1 MSKTIKTKETT
12 KNDSIMS
19 SISNDEELA
28 EYFHSIHTFI
38 RNKFGLYGK
47 SALQFFNFFF
57 VLRLVEDHIPTLIE
71 ITYND
76 EQILV
81 NCKYS
86 YLQSIDN
93 ENEKI
98 QQVQYIKHAIV
109 RTKHKETFF
118 MNFPIDKFTTSSKA
132 GSSLSDFLKKLDILT
147 PEIMDK
153 FHVYGRVYEY
163 FLGHILGRS
172 SGTRSGS
179 QISDLGQYF
188 SSRHLVRY
196 CISKV
201 NPIMKDKNIIPSM
214 GDFFSG
220 SGGFITEYIRFM
232 NIKYPDI
239 RWDQNI
245 NNVFGFD
252 TDPEIIKSARVDI
265 MTLTKTFDPSN
276 NIFTENFRNVNT
288 FEENCTTNNGV
299 PIRLDFNFTNPPYGN
314 SGKGSIDDKLTIQKA
329 GDDIKH
335 VAKYGSINNMDYP
348 KGSKKPTKAKPYL
361 INGDNKETLAMLHGM
376 GVLAD
381 GGTYCGVLKEG
392 CFFDKKFSDLR
403 KYLSTYYDVEYV
415 ISVPQDDFIN
425 TSTKTSI
432 LIFHNRK
439 KRTTEIKFCE
449 LQVIKIKD
457 EDNRERVLGFDE
469 INPQSKKL
477 INKFYS
483 ENYEFVNQTDDYIR
497 VGFEELEKNNFS
509 FNYKNYIKEDIQV
522 GNGFKII
529 KLGQIIKY
537 KPKTNHGAQEGT
549 DTGKYVY
556 YTSSQKIK
564 YSNYLDID
572 NELCIILGTGGEGS
586 LYLDNNFGMSQHMF
600 AFNCENI
607 HLTTYIYYYLKYN
620 WDKLY
625 EKCFNGST
633 LKCLNKT
640 NLDQYEIPIPESI
653 DTIKLYLDYLEPAN
667 QTLQTLQ
674 TLQTQKEASICGK
687 IKLLTTMGEQG
698 VDYNE
703 YKLGEICDIN
713 PKNEKIKEKEIKN
726 EYVEYLDIA
735 NCLEF
740 NTQKLKNDDTLPS
753 RAKRIPK
760 INDILL
766 SSVRPNNK
774 NINIITKNNY
784 KTNLIVSTGFI
795 QLRPKKIDSY
805 YLYFYILR
813 EDITQYFIDKS
824 TGSGYPAINSDDIID
839 MKIRILKP
847 SIISKYKLD
856 DDFEFMDKLRND
868 IQNTLKIQEEIT
880 KQMMTLILNTT
891 TDHNIEDNDNFD
903 DSTNDDIIIESKN
916 KLIKETN
923 DGIIVESKKK
933 LTKINKINDDV
944 IVKSKKK
951 LTKNEK

>member
-1 MSKTIKTKETT
+1 MT
-12 KNDSIMS
+12 

-76 EQILV
+76 EQIQV
-81 NCKYS
+81 NCKY
-86 YLQSIDN
+86 YFIQSIQN
-93 ENEKI
+93 EEEKI

-132 GSSLSDFLKKLDILT
+132 GTSLSDFLKKLDILT

-201 NPIMKDKNIIPSM
+201 NPIMKNTEIIPSM
-214 GDFFSG
+214 GDLYCG

-239 RWDQNI
+239 KWDQNI
-245 NNVFGFD
+245 NNIYGFD

-276 NIFTENFRNVNT
+276 NIFIDNFRNVNT
-288 FEENCTTNNGV
+288 FEENCMTNNGI
-299 PIRLDFNFTNPPYGN
+299 PIRLDYNMTNPPYGN
-314 SGKGSIDDKLTIQKA
+314 SGKGSIDDKLTIHKA
-329 GDDIKH
+329 GDEIKH

-415 ISVPQDDFIN
+415 ISVPSDDFIN

-432 LIFHNRK
+432 LIFHNTK
-439 KRTTEIKFCE
+439 KKTTEIKFCE

-457 EDNRERVLGFDE
+457 EDNRERVIGFDE

-477 INKFYS
+477 IHKFYS
-483 ENYEFVNQTDDYIR
+483 ENYEFVKQTDDYIR
-497 VGFEELEKNNFS
+497 VGFKELEKNNFS
-509 FNYKNYIKEDIQV
+509 FNFKNYIKEDIQV

-529 KLGQIIKY
+529 KLGQIIKFINKGKRLASFADENGKY
-537 KPKTNHGAQEGT
+537 TYYSSGSKVLKCNEADIQNKLCVIIGHSGNGCLFLDETFSTLLTNHVISC
-549 DTGKYVY
+549 DDKY
-556 YTSSQKIK
+556 
-564 YSNYLDID
+564 L
-572 NELCIILGTGGEGS
+572 L
-586 LYLDNNFGMSQHMF
+586 
-600 AFNCENI
+600 
-607 HLTTYIYYYLKYN
+607 TYIYYYLKYN
-620 WDKLY
+620 WDKFY
-625 EKCFNGST
+625 NQCYSGST
-633 LKCLNKT
+633 VLNT
-640 NLDQYEIPIPESI
+640 SDENISNYEIPIPESI

-698 VDYNE
+698 VDYDE
-703 YKLGEICDIN
+703 YKLGDICYVKAGPYLKSDEKNDGIYPIIGGGNASGTIN
-713 PKNEKIKEKEIKN
+713 RYDYEDDWVIHKDGISNKIISYIKGKFFVNHHGWIIKIKNNFSTLLTKQ
-726 EYVEYLDIA
+726 YLGY
-735 NCLEF
+735 F
-740 NTQKLKNDDTLPS
+740 
-753 RAKRIPK
+753 
-760 INDILL
+760 IL
-766 SSVRPNNK
+766 SN
-774 NINIITKNNY
+774 TKN
-784 KTNLIVSTGFI
+784 
-795 QLRPKKIDSY
+795 
-805 YLYFYILR
+805 YLYQLNGSNQKGLNQETFYS
-813 EDITQYFIDKS
+813 F
-824 TGSGYPAINSDDIID
+824 N
-839 MKIRILKP
+839 IRILKP

-856 DDFEFMDKLRND
+856 DDFEFMDKLKND
-868 IQNTLKIQEEIT
+868 IQNTLQTQEEIT

-891 TDHNIEDNDNFD
+891 INHNIEDNIINDEINEESANDEID
-903 DSTNDDIIIESKN
+903 D
-916 KLIKETN
+916 ETN
-923 DGIIVESKKK
+923 DEIDDETNEVVLEPKKKSTTKKTNDNIIVESKKK
-933 LTKINKINDDV
+933 STTKKPDNDI
-944 IVKSKKK
+944 IVESKKKSTKSKK
-951 LTKNEK
+951 